1 MIQLKNCKSF
11 LAISS
16 LAILLSAC
24 SGGPAEKAGEKIDD
38 ASTDV
43 KNSIEDACENVKD
56 TLNAEDKDC

>member
-16 LAILLSAC
+16 LVILLSAC
-24 SGGPAEKAGEKIDD
+24 SEGPAEKAGEKIDD

-43 KNSIEDACENVKD
+43 QNSIEDACENVKD